1 MANVEHWLIMEGIL
15 VGNVLHFFW
24 ISINPRLTFKSSMPT
39 LFWGGQRLGLPH
51 LAWSCLDLVQ
61 DFVEESQRWEIE
73 LSDSKERMRPLAAL
87 EFRRYRAGQT

>member
-1 MANVEHWLIMEGIL
+1 M
-15 VGNVLHFFW
+15 GNVLHFFW

-87 EFRRYRAGQT
+87 EFPLLGAVRWYREGIGQVKPDHW